1 MILSPRDFQA
11 CQSLPTLA
19 EAWKM
24 NFAELAPKIRE
35 GMKSGKPPQQL
46 HVLLYLLRR
55 KVARRP
61 RIKKEPSEILFPLKP
76 VRSSWP
82 CLGFKGRN
90 STLRS
95 KAGRF
100 LESVVTSMESHPRE
114 KVSQR
119 LALHQ
124 NLVHSSRLKLRDI
137 QDWAE
142 SILPQEDV
150 DLFIQ
155 WLGEC
160 LENLLEHDDQI
171 IRCCEK
177 IEARERILLSNVQHH
192 EKRVA
197 HWRMQLGLKHNILDN
212 IEREVSQYIID
223 PTRVIQVSWRML
235 PADESGYRFLSNWF
249 RQRARCSWDHN
260 ERLERIEF
268 AKKLSPSCLY
278 QGYSDFEGYIAFVF
292 AWTDSV
298 LLERAENGNAAY
310 IIHRNW
316 ANLSKL
322 SKRQLK
328 ALPSQLRDVVIH
340 NNPAQWQGEIRMALH
355 KGKSKK

>member
-1 MILSPRDFQA
+1 MILDPRDFQA
-11 CQSLPTLA
+11 RLPLPTLA

-24 NFAELAPKIRE
+24 NFAELAPRIRD
-35 GMKSGKPPQQL
+35 GMKSGHSPQQL
-46 HVLLYLLRR
+46 HILRYLLRR

-61 RIKKEPSEILFPLKP
+61 RITKEPPQILFPPKP

-82 CLGFKGRN
+82 CLGFKGKTL
-90 STLRS
+90 TLRN
-95 KAGRF
+95 KARRF
-100 LESVVTSMESHPRE
+100 LESVVISMESHPRE
-114 KVSQR
+114 KISQR

-124 NLVHSSRLKLRDI
+124 NLVHSSRLKLREI
-137 QDWAE
+137 QDWAGN
-142 SILPQEDV
+142 ILPQEDV

-177 IEARERILLSNVQHH
+177 IDARERILLSNVQHY
-192 EKRVA
+192 EKRIA
-197 HWRMQLGLKHNILDN
+197 HWSMQLGIKHNILDN

-235 PADESGYRFLSNWF
+235 PADESGYRFLSNWI
-249 RQRARCSWDHN
+249 RQKAHGRWNHN

-268 AKKLSPSCLY
+268 AKKLTPSCLY
-278 QGYSDFEGYIAFVF
+278 QGYGDFDGYIAFVF
-292 AWTDSV
+292 TWTDSV

-316 ANLSKL
+316 TGLSKL

-340 NNPAQWQGEIRMALH
+340 NNPAQWHEEIRMALR
-355 KGKSKK
+355 KGISKK